1 MTGFLILL
9 GIFGIAT
16 VVVYLWSKNGESTS
30 FDEYGYK
37 LGPEDDHENQQ
48 D

>member
-1 MTGFLILL
+1 MTSFLILVA
-9 GIFGIAT
+9 IFGAVAIG
-16 VVVYLWSKNGESTS
+16 VHIWSKGDETTS